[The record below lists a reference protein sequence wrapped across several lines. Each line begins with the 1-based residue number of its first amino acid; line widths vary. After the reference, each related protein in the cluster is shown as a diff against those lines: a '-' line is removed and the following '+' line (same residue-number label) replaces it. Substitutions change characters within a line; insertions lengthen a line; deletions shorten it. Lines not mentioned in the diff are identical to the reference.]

1 MSAISPT
8 TVKQNKIAELK
19 QKIAAKK
26 KLSEQQ
32 ELQTLNQPQQTSFPP
47 SAPNQPRAGPP
58 KRTGGIIGM
67 SEADRIAMGKTSA
80 PVFGGGVPPSVPKK
94 RFGIVGM
101 SEEDRL
107 AMRKTS
113 APSFAGGGGGGGGGG
128 QSFTAVKVK
137 TQPKPQ
143 PPSEDENSVNSN
155 DFISDNDSDDDDVN
169 YVAPPPHSF
178 TPTPPST
185 STSGNKIIQMLP
197 PSLRQEATEISLGT
211 RKVQDD
217 NEIKQ
222 SMVVA
227 DGVYNPNDIGGDVA
241 SAKSVVGT
249 CKVSVMRRASEAS
262 QQHYTLYTFTLVV
275 TGATPCTSCD

>member
-1 MSAISPT
+1 
-8 TVKQNKIAELK
+8 
-19 QKIAAKK
+19 
-26 KLSEQQ
+26 
-32 ELQTLNQPQQTSFPP
+32 
-47 SAPNQPRAGPP
+47 
-58 KRTGGIIGM
+58 M